1 MMIALGLTMSLGM
14 RLTKITH
21 PLIVLGI
28 SQTLQAVTVLV
39 SSYMKDFWTFQ
50 VFYGILFGLIAGV
63 AFIIPM
69 A

>member
-1 MMIALGLTMSLGM
+1 MIALGLTMSFGL
-14 RLTKITH
+14 RLAKITH
-21 PLIVLGI
+21 PLIVLTV
-28 SQTLQAVTVLV
+28 SQVLQAVSIFI

-63 AFIIPM
+63 AFMIPM